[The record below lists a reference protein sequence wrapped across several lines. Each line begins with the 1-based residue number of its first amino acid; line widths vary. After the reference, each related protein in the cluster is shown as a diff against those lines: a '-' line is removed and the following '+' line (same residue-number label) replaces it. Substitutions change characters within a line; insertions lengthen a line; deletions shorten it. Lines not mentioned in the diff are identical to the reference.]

1 MKKLS
6 LLITLLLCVTITG
19 VYAVWTYAGTNDI
32 ADVYTEFKIT
42 IADVKLTG
50 ANGTYVITSNLVLV
64 IDQAPNTNHEAELL
78 FQSNDG
84 KDIYLTVTF
93 TPSSNASQNIKE
105 HAVPSELYFGTTTDM
120 LYTIDANGN
129 YDPNGTPTPILAFA
143 NPGDGELNNFINWG
157 EPDANGVF
165 TYTMNKAQLE
175 EMISLSQ
182 TFVLDTKA
190 EHDAFRTALNGNIV
204 ARVTDGI
211 VTEDAP
217 AATTPEETTETPEV
231 PEVPEQ

>member
-19 VYAVWTYAGTNDI
+19 VYAAWTYAGTNDI

-64 IDQAPNTNHEAELL
+64 VDQANDDHEAELL

-93 TPSSNASQNIKE
+93 TPSSNASQEIKE

-120 LYTIDANGN
+120 LYKMDKDGN
-129 YDPNGTPTPILAFA
+129 YDPNGTPTPILTFE
-143 NPGDGELNNFINWG
+143 NPGDGELNNPIDWG
-157 EPDANGVF
+157 KPDPVTGIF
-165 TYTMNKAQLE
+165 TFKMDEAALRDA
-175 EMISLSQ
+175 ISLSQ
-182 TFVLDTKA
+182 TFVLETKA

-217 AATTPEETTETPEV
+217 AVDP
-231 PEVPEQ
+231 QS

>member
-19 VYAVWTYAGTNDI
+19 VYAAWTYAGTNDI

-64 IDQAPNTNHEAELL
+64 VDQANDDHEAELL

-105 HAVPSELYFGTTTDM
+105 HAVVSELYFGTTTDM

-129 YDPNGTPTPILAFA
+129 YDPNGTPTPILTFE
-143 NPGDGELNNFINWG
+143 NPGDGELNNPIVWG
-157 EPDANGVF
+157 DPDPVTGTF
-165 TYTMNKAQLE
+165 TF
-175 EMISLSQ
+175 EMDEAALKDAISLSQ

-217 AATTPEETTETPEV
+217 AVDP
-231 PEVPEQ
+231 QS

>member
-42 IADVKLTG
+42 IADVELTG

-64 IDQAPNTNHEAELL
+64 IDQANDDHEAELL

-93 TPSSNASQNIKE
+93 TPSNNANQEIKDN
-105 HAVPSELYFGTTTDM
+105 AVPSELYFGTTTDM
-120 LYTIDANGN
+120 LYKMDNDGN
-129 YDPNGTPTPILAFA
+129 YDPNGTPTPILTFA
-143 NPGDGELNNFINWG
+143 NPGNQTLDDPIVWEKDPVTGI
-157 EPDANGVF
+157 F
-165 TYTMNKAQLE
+165 TFKMDEAALKAA
-175 EMISLSQ
+175 ISLSQ

-204 ARVTDGI
+204 ARVTDGV

-217 AATTPEETTETPEV
+217 AVDP
-231 PEVPEQ
+231 QS

>member
-64 IDQAPNTNHEAELL
+64 IDQANTDHEAELV
-78 FQSNDG
+78 FDSNDD
-84 KDIYLTVTF
+84 KPIYLRVTF
-93 TPSSNASQNIKE
+93 TPSENAGQDIKD
-105 HAVPSELYFGTTTDM
+105 HAVDSELYFGTTTDM

-129 YDPNGTPTPILAFA
+129 YDPNGTPTPILTFA
-143 NPGDGELNNFINWG
+143 NPGNQTLDNLIVWVG
-157 EPDANGVF
+157 PDENGVF
-165 TYTMNKAQLE
+165 TYTMNEEQLRA
-175 EMISLSQ
+175 MISLSQ

-204 ARVTDGI
+204 ARVTDGV

-217 AATTPEETTETPEV
+217 AVDP
-231 PEVPEQ
+231 QS